1 MVTSMD
7 GRQTDR
13 QTDRKKERWLV
24 GSILHLV
31 ASADAY
37 FNGWLNRG
45 RQTDIHRERD
55 RQIDRQTDREKERQ
69 IDTQTGR

>member
-1 MVTSMD
+1 MAD
-7 GRQTDR
+7 KLTDR